1 MKTASRKN
9 PKTPMALWIIFSTLP
24 LLLAC
29 LGSQSLGS
37 TSQNGTTTDPESIE
51 DQGQGLPH
59 SFAQT
64 CLGGIVPGVTTR
76 DEVIAKLGHPSV
88 IENEGHVE
96 TLFYTSS
103 AKGIFNFVLV
113 ENEVARYT
121 SNLLG
126 EDDTLRLSGILEQL
140 GEPEHRSYSLFV
152 AGSRTYVYPQ
162 QGILFIADPL
172 MDSVFIQECFTPQ
185 DLARFLA
192 TYGQNL
198 PEENPYT
205 R

>member
-9 PKTPMALWIIFSTLP
+9 PKKPMALLIIFSTLP

-37 TSQNGTTTDPESIE
+37 NNQNGRTTDPESIE
-51 DQGQGLPH
+51 GQGATH
-59 SFAQT
+59 SFAQS
-64 CLGGIVPGVTTR
+64 CLGGIVLGVTTR
-76 DEVIAKLGHPSV
+76 EEVIAALGQPSV
-88 IENEGHVE
+88 IENEGDVE
-96 TLFYTSS
+96 TLYYSS
-103 AKGIFNFVLV
+103 STKGIFNFVLV
-113 ENEVARYT
+113 ENEVAHYT
-121 SNLLG
+121 SKLLG
-126 EDDTLRLSGILEQL
+126 EEDVLRLSGIFEQL
-140 GEPEHRSYSLFV
+140 GEPEYLAYSHFV

-162 QGILFIADPL
+162 HGVLFIADPN
-172 MDSVFIQECFTPQ
+172 MDTVFIQECFPPQ

-205 R
+205 K